1 MTAGLGLRGSDLLVY
16 ARVFS
21 FCQEE
26 TGTYFESAESCAEFL
41 NMSERQV
48 RRSLGNLVSR
58 DLIVEAAGTEQCTRS
73 RAFALCREAVR
84 ETFDVGG
91 SSKRALERYASCEML
106 ALDDLGKE
114 SSSRWSLMTLFTIV
128 NAQVRGHKAYG
139 HHVAVH
145 AGAAEGE
152 ACVDRRSGDRPPR

>member
-1 MTAGLGLRGSDLLVY
+1 
-16 ARVFS
+16 
-21 FCQEE
+21 
-26 TGTYFESAESCAEFL
+26 
-41 NMSERQV
+41 MSERQT

-58 DLIVEAAGTEQCTRS
+58 GLIVEAAGTEQCTRS
-73 RAFALCREAVR
+73 RAFVLCREAVR

-106 ALDDLGKE
+106 VLDDLGKE

-152 ACVDRRSGDRPPR
+152 ACVVASE